1 VVLKLQTEEILF
13 EIVDPVL
20 DPELIKP
27 YDVEEFEKHQQHD
40 QQSHGNWATGGY
52 SQIGGAGVDI
62 TKKLDEIFADP
73 ETTLDLQ
80 NRLQAQIDAG
90 QKGSDVALDM
100 IIKLQGFD
108 GKPKTTKTIK
118 ELDELEKSGE
128 YVTVYR
134 GVTDFSSEAYNSGK
148 GDENSKI
155 SQTSQQSINDFTEG
169 EYFSGQ
175 GLAGSGTYTS
185 SSRDRADS
193 FSANMDESDGVF
205 NNGKTMKILVPKNI
219 KMPSPEVVRK
229 VTEEV
234 SNFWR
239 KKFDEGA
246 NEVPPNHENNIGR
259 KLASLGY
266 QAYRVTGVRA
276 GNAQDFENDI
286 IILDRSSVV
295 VSKEPITNY
304 EGLQ

>member
-1 VVLKLQTEEILF
+1 MNKFVTELEDIEI
-13 EIVDPVL
+13 IRA
-20 DPELIKP
+20 K
-27 YDVEEFEKHQQHD
+27 DVIKHQQHD
-40 QQSHGNWATGGY
+40 QQSHGNWATGNY
-52 SQIGGAGVDI
+52 SKIGGAGVDI

-80 NRLQAQIDAG
+80 NRLQAQVDAG
-90 QKGSDVALDM
+90 QKRSDVALDL

-108 GKPKTTKTIK
+108 GKPKTTKTLK
-118 ELDELEKSGE
+118 DLDELEKSGE

-134 GVTDFSSEAYNSGK
+134 GVTDFSSEAYNSGI

-185 SSRDRADS
+185 SSKDRADS
-193 FSANMDESDGVF
+193 YAANVDESDGVF
-205 NNGKTMKILVPKNI
+205 NNGKVMKILVPKNI
-219 KMPSPEVVRK
+219 KMPSREVVWK

-234 SNFWR
+234 SNFWS
-239 KKFDEGA
+239 KKFDEGV

-266 QAYRVTGVRA
+266 QAYRVTGVQA
-276 GNAQDFENDI
+276 ANAQDFENDI
-286 IILDRSSVV
+286 VILDRSSVV